1 MRETKKALA
10 ISFSRYVTETPIL
23 SPGSIPKTNL
33 LELVDELSILVII
46 PFTTIGSLLIISSN
60 NIGIEIW
67 FGASFSVVIT
77 RSPSKSS
84 ISLGRIESNEIDSSL
99 KILDNLKYG
108 FPYSVAIPIF
118 AFSIL
123 VML

>member
-1 MRETKKALA
+1 L
-10 ISFSRYVTETPIL
+10 
-23 SPGSIPKTNL
+23 N
-33 LELVDELSILVII
+33 ILVII

-60 NIGIEIW
+60 NIGIEIC

-84 ISLGRIESNEIDSSL
+84 ISLGRIESNEIDNSL

-118 AFSIL
+118 TFSIL

>member
-33 LELVDELSILVII
+33 LELVDELNILVII

-60 NIGIEIW
+60 NMGIEIW

>member
-60 NIGIEIW
+60 NMGIEIC
-67 FGASFSVVIT
+67 FGASFSVVT
-77 RSPSKSS
+77 TKSPSKSS